1 MTNDPLLSAKA
12 ILFDVDG
19 TIAETERD
27 GHLVA
32 FNAAFK
38 AFGLPWQWSTET
50 YGRLLKVT
58 GGYERMRAYA
68 EGMQDPEASVTWD
81 EALFRRIHHWKND
94 YYATLLKNG
103 GIQPR
108 WGFVSLVQQAL
119 ARGQQWAVVTTTSQS
134 NWAAL
139 WEHAILR
146 NSGLPAPSV
155 IICGEQVA
163 KKKPDPEAYLL
174 ALEQLQLS
182 TGDCI
187 AIEDSRNGLTAAS
200 GAGIPT
206 VIVRSEYFRQ
216 DDFSG
221 AVRVVDEL
229 TELLTA

>member
-1 MTNDPLLSAKA
+1 MVIAELHSAKA

-58 GGYERMRAYA
+58 GGYERMKAYA
-68 EGMQDPEASVTWD
+68 DGMQDSKLSVDWD
-81 EALFRRIHHWKND
+81 EPLFRRIHRWKND

-108 WGFVSLVQQAL
+108 AGFRPLVQQAL
-119 ARGQQWAVVTTTSQS
+119 ARGQRWAVVTTTSQA
-134 NWAAL
+134 NWSAL

-146 NSGLPAPSV
+146 GHRLPAPSV
-155 IICGEQVA
+155 TVCGEQVA
-163 KKKPDPEAYLL
+163 KKKPDPEAYTL
-174 ALEQLQLS
+174 ALHTLGLS
-182 TGDCI
+182 VKDCV
-187 AIEDSRNGLTAAS
+187 AIEDSRNGLAAATA
-200 GAGIPT
+200 AGIPT
-206 VIVRSEYFRQ
+206 VIVRSEYFKHE
-216 DDFSG
+216 DFSG
-221 AVRVVDEL
+221 AVRVVNEL
-229 TELLTA
+229 TELLTP

>member
-1 MTNDPLLSAKA
+1 MANDLLLSVKA

-38 AFGLPWQWSTET
+38 AFGLPWQWSTQT

-68 EGMQDPEASVTWD
+68 DGMQEPTASVDWD
-81 EALFRRIHHWKND
+81 ESLFRRIHHWKND

-103 GIQPR
+103 EIQPR
-108 WGFVSLVQQAL
+108 PGFTRLVQQAL
-119 ARGQQWAVVTTTSQS
+119 ARGQQWAVVTTTSQA

-139 WEHAILR
+139 WEHTILR
-146 NSGLPAPSV
+146 SHQLPAPSV
-155 IICGEQVA
+155 TICGEQVA
-163 KKKPDPEAYLL
+163 KKKPDSEAYTL
-174 ALEQLQLS
+174 ALQTLGLS
-182 TGDCI
+182 AKDCM
-187 AIEDSRNGLTAAS
+187 AIEDSRNGLAAATA
-200 GAGIPT
+200 AGIPT
-206 VIVRSEYFRQ
+206 IVVRSEYFKQ

-221 AVRVVDEL
+221 AARVVDEL
-229 TELLTA
+229 TELLTL